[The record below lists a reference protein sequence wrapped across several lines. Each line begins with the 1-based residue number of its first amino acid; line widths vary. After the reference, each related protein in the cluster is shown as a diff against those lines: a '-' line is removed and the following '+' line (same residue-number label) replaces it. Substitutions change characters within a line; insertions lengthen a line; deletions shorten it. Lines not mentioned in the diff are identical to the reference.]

1 MAALVL
7 AGCNPAADRSATPA
21 SEAAASGV
29 AAEAAPLP
37 STAVEPAAPAP
48 STPPSPTAL
57 PQRWQ
62 ALGTEPFWAVEVT
75 PGEMRWST
83 PENIPGTTVAARETA
98 AGAARVWHA
107 TLDGQRFELRITPGP
122 CSDGMS
128 DTVYPFTAQVLVAG
142 ETRRGCA
149 RLRPDV

>member
-7 AGCNPAADRSATPA
+7 AGCNPAAERSEAPA

-29 AAEAAPLP
+29 ATEAAPLP

-48 STPPSPTAL
+48 SPTAP
-57 PQRWQ
+57 PQRLQ

-75 PGEMRWST
+75 PGQVRWST

-107 TLDGQRFELRITPGP
+107 TLDGQRFELRITPGQ

>member
-7 AGCNPAADRSATPA
+7 AGCNPAAERSEAPA
-21 SEAAASGV
+21 SKAAASGV
-29 AAEAAPLP
+29 ATEAAPLP

-48 STPPSPTAL
+48 SPTAP
-57 PQRWQ
+57 PQRLQ

-75 PGEMRWST
+75 PGQVRWST

-107 TLDGQRFELRITPGP
+107 TLDGQRFELRITPGQ